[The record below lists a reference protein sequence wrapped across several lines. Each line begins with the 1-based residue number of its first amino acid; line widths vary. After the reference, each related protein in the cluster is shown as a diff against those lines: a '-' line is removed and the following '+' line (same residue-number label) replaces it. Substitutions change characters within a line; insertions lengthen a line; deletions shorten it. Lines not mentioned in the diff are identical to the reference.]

1 MVLYTDF
8 NPYWLLVLPPV
19 GLIPALIGLGA
30 TGLGAILNRKS
41 QADKDAQASQTRL
54 ANQQA
59 KLAKARG
66 GRETT
71 LFNQSQ
77 PIVGTLTQSLN
88 ALLSGDREALTQR
101 FAPSLERLAGNR
113 EAAASRITQSGVGGA
128 QVQGLV
134 ELEKQNFASQSELL
148 ASAPQEAQA
157 GLQQLLQLLLG
168 GAVSQGAGATSAAAV
183 SSDALTSIQAS
194 EQRNRFLNADS
205 LSQITSAAAGFGK
218 SLFKPKNPFVAAP
231 GGTISDLTGAPE
243 LNFSSR
249 RTTQNQTITPP
260 AGMFRKL
267 LESLGQ

>member
-1 MVLYTDF
+1 MVLYTDLI
-8 NPYWLLVLPPV
+8 NPLFLAVVPAV
-19 GLIPALIGLGA
+19 GLVSALLGLGGV
-30 TGLGAILNRKS
+30 GLSALFNRKS
-41 QADKDAQASQTRL
+41 QADKDAQAAQTTL
-54 ANQQA
+54 ARQQG

-77 PIVGTLTQSLN
+77 PIIGQLTSQLQ

-101 FAPSLERLAGNR
+101 FAPSLNRLAGQR
-113 EAAASRITQSGVGGA
+113 EGATRRIQESGPASGA
-128 QVQGLV
+128 QVQSLL

-148 ASAPQEAQA
+148 ASAPAEAQA

-168 GAVSQGAGATSAAAV
+168 GAASQGAGADRSAAI

-205 LSQITSAAAGFGK
+205 ITQITSAASGFGK
-218 SLFKPKNPFVAAP
+218 SLFKSKNPFIQAP
-231 GGTISDLTGAPE
+231 GGTIGDLTGAPK
-243 LNFSSR
+243 
-249 RTTQNQTITPP
+249 QGTIAPP

-267 LESLGQ
+267 LEGLEQ

>member
-8 NPYWLLVLPPV
+8 NPLYTALAFVPVAGAFIAPLL
-19 GLIPALIGLGA
+19 GLAG
-30 TGLGAILNRKS
+30 TGLSALFNRKS

-54 ANQQA
+54 ANQQS

-77 PIVGTLTQSLN
+77 PIISTITQQLN
-88 ALLSGDREALTQR
+88 ALLGGDREALTQR
-101 FAPSLERLAGNR
+101 FAPSLNRLAGNR
-113 EAAASRITQSGVGGA
+113 EAAASRIQQSGPGSGA

-148 ASAPQEAQA
+148 AGAPAEAQA

-168 GAVSQGAGATSAAAV
+168 GAAQQGQGANQSAAIA
-183 SSDALTSIQAS
+183 SDALTSIQAS

-205 LSQITSAAAGFGK
+205 ITQITSAAAGFGK
-218 SLFKPKNPFVAAP
+218 SLFKPKTAGATTLP
-231 GGTISDLTGAPE
+231 GSTPGAPDIVP
-243 LNFSSR
+243 SSMLR
-249 RTTQNQTITPP
+249 
-260 AGMFRKL
+260 GL
-267 LESLGQ
+267 LGLK

>member
-1 MVLYTDF
+1 MVLYTDL

-19 GLIPALIGLGA
+19 GLIPALIGLGGI
-30 TGLGAILNRKS
+30 GLSALFNRKS

-54 ANQQA
+54 ANSQA

-77 PIVGTLTQSLN
+77 PIVSQLTQQLQG
-88 ALLSGDREALTQR
+88 LLSGDREKLTQR
-101 FAPSLERLAGNR
+101 FAPSLERLSGNR

-134 ELEKQNFASQSELL
+134 ELGKQNFASQSQLL

-168 GAVSQGAGATSAAAV
+168 GAATQGAGASQSAAIA
-183 SSDALTSIQAS
+183 SDALTSIQAS

-205 LSQITSAAAGFGK
+205 LSQITSSAAGFGK
-218 SLFKPKNPFVAAP
+218 TLFS
-231 GGTISDLTGAPE
+231 GGGDISKLTGGIPN
-243 LNFSSR
+243 LGMGSGKPVGSNSGGN
-249 RTTQNQTITPP
+249 QN
-260 AGMFRKL
+260 KNL
-267 LESLGQ
+267 LELLSGLGGR